1 MSYNYKLRIAYDGSD
16 FSGWQVQPGRR
27 TVQGVLQQNLT
38 RILREEIKADG
49 ASRTDAGVH
58 ALGQTASFK
67 CAKLV
72 EGRWLKQRLNRL
84 LSEDVVVKSVRRVA
98 KDFHARHSARGK
110 LYRYVVRCGEASPF
124 ARDYCLSSSAKLD
137 VGAMRRAISG
147 FKGKHDFSSFCAA
160 GGSAEDK
167 VREIKRVYLTSA
179 KGKINIYF
187 HGNAF
192 LYKMVRNMVGALLL
206 AGRGKLKPAE
216 IKVILAAKDRQTA
229 PATAPAQGLY
239 LVRVYY

>member
-1 MSYNYKLRIAYDGSD
+1 MSYNYKLRVAYDGSN

-72 EGRWLKQRLNRL
+72 EDRWLKHRLNRL

-98 KDFHARHSARGK
+98 ENFHARHDARGK
-110 LYRYVVRCGEASPF
+110 LYRYVIRCGEASPF
-124 ARDYCLSSSAKLD
+124 ERDHCLCLSTKPQ
-137 VGAMRRAISG
+137 VEIMRRAISA
-147 FKGKHDFSSFCAA
+147 FKGEHDFSSFCAA

-167 VREIKRVYLTSA
+167 VREIKRAYLTSA
-179 KGKINIYF
+179 KGRINIYF

-192 LYKMVRNMVGALLL
+192 LYKMVRNMVGALLMV
-206 AGRGKLKPAE
+206 GSGKLNPAE
-216 IKVILAAKDRQTA
+216 IKVILAAKDRQQA
-229 PATAPAQGLY
+229 PATAPPQGLY